1 MVILNLEVICRFR
14 TFKQFVLYLLDNDI
28 LAIEHNKDI
37 SCTEINSTCPT
48 ILGNIERMHRCAG
61 DLLTVHLYMNPFLGL
76 IPEGLNNFLECGLAG
91 FFIGCPYV
99 ITGLNILY
107 RHKTG
112 IGCNQRTLNE
122 ALNNAELLPYELSST
137 GHNAAGDADD
147 QRIGYRRIP
156 AVGNLLGCRIC
167 CGTDRALYQ
176 SHKCRCH
183 TRACCRDSPTDRSAC
198 RRNSNGFPVNVLAV
212 ECLRDDA

>member
-112 IGCNQRTLNE
+112 LGCNQRTLNE
-122 ALNNAELLPYELSST
+122 A
-137 GHNAAGDADD
+137 
-147 QRIGYRRIP
+147 
-156 AVGNLLGCRIC
+156 
-167 CGTDRALYQ
+167 
-176 SHKCRCH
+176 
-183 TRACCRDSPTDRSAC
+183 
-198 RRNSNGFPVNVLAV
+198 VN
-212 ECLRDDA
+212 